1 MLHPVHRC
9 RPAAVATALLAT
21 VVVLSAPRQ
30 AYAQADSA
38 ETCPNGR
45 ISRIVID
52 NRSIFETDSARSP
65 SWIARLA
72 NALHVKT
79 RASFIRRELLFRE
92 GDCYDPFLLEE
103 SGRLLRGYDFLA
115 QADVRA
121 ADRPD
126 GSKQVVVRTKD
137 DWTTKVDLG
146 VSVDAGLRL
155 DVLDVS
161 EENLLGRGILTSAFL
176 RQRDERRDIGGRLG
190 VPHLLGTRAIGS
202 LQAGR
207 TRVGTFLDQSVEYP
221 FLGEVGRVSFR
232 ESYQRDDNLFPYST
246 GHTETYSHVLLPLL
260 DKRVEV
266 RAAGR
271 VGHPGN
277 LTTLGLGI
285 ARKTLDFEGFPANVE
300 IARNSNFSG
309 RDSAPP
315 GVADL
320 LADQTYGH
328 SITSVEFL
336 IGQSNVHFRR
346 VRGLDALD
354 GETDVRLGA
363 EFDGSL
369 ARSVDVRREA
379 GFPRADVMGARAR
392 LYGAGGI
399 GSSLFFGNLQLQGRQ
414 FLSGGPDGDGWNDVI
429 GELDVYAYL
438 RSHRLPGQTI
448 FARVSGA
455 GGWSMTTP
463 FQLTLGG
470 RSNLRGLTIED
481 FPGGRR
487 MLLTLED
494 RIFVRWPLPDVF
506 DTGFTLFSDAGRVW
520 AGDVPFGTDS
530 GWRGTLGFGLR
541 FGFPSGT
548 RNVLRADL
556 AFPVGVPGARGPV
569 FRVTLKELLGLSAG
583 FTDPQLDRS
592 RR

>member
-1 MLHPVHRC
+1 MGFLTLGVG
-9 RPAAVATALLAT
+9 AG
-21 VVVLSAPRQ
+21 
-30 AYAQADSA
+30 YAQTDSIA
-38 ETCPNGR
+38 TCPHGR

-52 NRSIFETDSARSP
+52 NHSIFETGDGHEDASS
-65 SWIARLA
+65 SWVTRLA
-72 NALHVKT
+72 NTLHVKT
-79 RASFIRRELLFRE
+79 RASFIRHELLIKE

-103 SGRLLRGYDFLA
+103 SGRLLRAYNFLA
-115 QADVRA
+115 QAEVTAVDEPNGEKR
-121 ADRPD
+121 
-126 GSKQVVVRTKD
+126 VVVHTKD

-155 DVLDVS
+155 EVLDIS
-161 EENLLGRGILTSAFL
+161 EENFLGRGILTSAFY

-190 VPHLLGTRAIGS
+190 IPHFLGTRAIAS
-202 LQAGR
+202 VQAGR
-207 TRVGTFLDQSVEYP
+207 TRVGTFADQSIVYP

-232 ESYQRDDNLFPYST
+232 QSYRRDDQLFPYAT
-246 GHTETYSHVLLPLL
+246 GGSQPFSHVLLPLL
-260 DKRVEV
+260 DKGIEV

-271 VGHPGN
+271 LGEPGN
-277 LTTLGLGI
+277 LTTFGLGI
-285 ARKTLDFEGFPANVE
+285 SRSTLDFEGFPGNVE
-300 IARNSNFSG
+300 VARNSNFSG
-309 RDSAPP
+309 RDSAPA

-320 LADQTYGH
+320 LTGQTHGH

-354 GETDVRLGA
+354 GEMDVRLGSQ
-363 EFDGSL
+363 FDGSL
-369 ARSVDVRREA
+369 ARSVDVRPEA
-379 GFPRADVMGARAR
+379 GQAGAEIMGARAR
-392 LYGAGGI
+392 LYAAGGV
-399 GSSLFFGNLQLQGRQ
+399 GSSLLFGNVELQGRQ
-414 FLSGGPDGDGWNDVI
+414 FLSGGPDGAGWDDVI
-429 GELDVYAYL
+429 GELDLYAYL
-438 RSHRLPGQTI
+438 RSHRLPGQTF

-487 MLLTLED
+487 LLLTLED
-494 RIFVRWPLPDVF
+494 RVFLHWPLPDLF
-506 DTGFTLFSDAGRVW
+506 DTGFTLFGDAGRVW
-520 AGDVPFGTDS
+520 AGDVPYGNDS
-530 GWRGTLGFGLR
+530 GWRGTLGLGLR

-556 AFPVGVPGARGPV
+556 AFPVGVPGARSPV
-569 FRVTLKELLGLSAG
+569 FRITLKELLGLSAG
-583 FTDPQLDRS
+583 FEDPQLQRS